1 MATIQAAS
9 EQRPVIQLV
18 NVNKTYPNG
27 VQGLKNLNISIG
39 QGEFVIVIG
48 LSGAGKSTMLRS
60 INRLNEITSG
70 DILID
75 GQSITRAKGKA
86 LRDIRRNIGMIFQ
99 SFNLVKRS
107 SVLRNVLTG
116 RVAYHSTLNMML
128 GIFPKKD
135 KEIAYDALKR
145 VNLAEKVYTRADE
158 LSGGQQQR
166 VSIARALAQ
175 EPKIILAD
183 EPVASLD
190 PITTERVMDDLL
202 RINRELGIT
211 VLVNLH
217 SIELARKY
225 GDRIIGL
232 RGGELVFN
240 GPTAEATDS
249 TLRAIYGEAILEEE
263 DNKGEA

>member
-1 MATIQAAS
+1 MVNSTATTDKQ
-9 EQRPVIQLV
+9 PLIQLI

-27 VQGLKNLNISIG
+27 VQGLKDLNITIG
-39 QGEFVIVIG
+39 KGEFVIVIG

-75 GQSITRAKGKA
+75 GESITKAKGKS
-86 LRDIRRNIGMIFQ
+86 LRMIRRNIGMIFQ
-99 SFNLVKRS
+99 SFNLVKRT

-116 RVAYHSTLNMML
+116 RVAYHPTINMML

-135 KEIAYDALKR
+135 KELAYEALKR

-190 PITTERVMDDLL
+190 PVTTEKVMDDLL
-202 RINRELGIT
+202 RINRDLGIT

-225 GDRIIGL
+225 GERIIGL
-232 RGGELVFN
+232 RGGELVFD
-240 GPTAEATDS
+240 GPTSEATDS
-249 TLRAIYGEAILEEE
+249 KLRAIYGEAILEEE
-263 DNKGEA
+263 ESKGEA